1 MIYVLSKDNQPLMPT
16 YRYGKVR
23 RMLKTGLAKVVSRS
37 PFTIQLLYDST
48 TYTQPITLGIDSGYK
63 KIGFSAVTEVREVIS
78 GEVDLL
84 DNVSERITERAAN
97 RRTRRTKK
105 TRYRKPR
112 FDNRKRQEG
121 TLAPSVQHK
130 LDSHTR
136 LVERIQR
143 ILPIT
148 KVIVE
153 IGSFDV
159 QKLKNPEI
167 EGVTYQE
174 GEQFGFD
181 NLREYILH
189 RDGHKCKNPK
199 CGNRSKE
206 IILQVHHL
214 GFWKQ
219 DRTNRPGNLI
229 TLCTHCH
236 SSANHQPKGFLYGWQ
251 PKLNSLKPATF
262 MSTVRKRLVSD
273 LNQVLPTYETYG
285 YITKGMR
292 RELGLEK
299 THSTDAF
306 VIAGG
311 TTQIRC
317 DPIPVS
323 QVRRNSRDLEKFYD
337 AKYLDT
343 RDRTTKSGKDL
354 ASGRRTRNKN
364 KSGPNLRVF
373 RGHKLKAGRRSV
385 RTQRYQL
392 QPKCLVRYQDRL
404 YRVAGIQNYGEYIRL
419 TGLTKPV
426 KTSAVTLVAYAKGLV
441 FGLGTLTKTNK
452 DGVSSRP

>member
-16 YRYGKVR
+16 CRFGKVR
-23 RMLKTGLAKVVSRS
+23 RMLKSGLAKVVSRS

-84 DNVSERITERAAN
+84 DNVSERITERSTH
-97 RRTRRTKK
+97 RRIRRTKK

-112 FDNRKRQEG
+112 FNNRKRQEG
-121 TLAPSVQHK
+121 ILAPSVQHK
-130 LDSHTR
+130 LDSHVR
-136 LVERIQR
+136 LVEKIQR

-148 KVIVE
+148 KVVVE

-167 EGVTYQE
+167 EGVAYQE

-206 IILQVHHL
+206 AILQVHHL

-219 DRTNRPGNLI
+219 DRTNRPSNLI

-285 YITKGMR
+285 YITKGKR
-292 RELGLEK
+292 KELDLEK

-317 DPIPVS
+317 NPISVS
-323 QVRRNSRDLEKFYD
+323 QVRRNNRDLEKFYD

-343 RDRTTKSGKDL
+343 RNRTTKSGKDL
-354 ASGRRTRNKN
+354 ASGRRTRNN
-364 KSGPNLRVF
+364 DKSGPNLRVF

-385 RTQRYQL
+385 RTQRYQF
-392 QPKCLVRYQDRL
+392 QPKSLVRYQGRL

-426 KTSAVTLVAYAKGLV
+426 KTSAVALVAYAKGLV
-441 FGLGTLTKTNK
+441 FGLGALTKPNK
-452 DGVSSRP
+452 DGVSSQP